1 MIMIG
6 SDVQGGNLPLF
17 DLIRRVVQLF
27 YKILDQIEVSMLDC
41 RQEAR
46 VPILILERMIH
57 FQDLDHMPHH
67 FHIPSRNCEMQ
78 GHFPFRFFEVIQQPQ
93 KRGEILE
100 DRGRLGVDPFL
111 EIDEEQLELP
121 NFQRGDGVD
130 DFLEELGDLLIFL
143 KLPCLHQQHP

>member
-17 DLIRRVVQLF
+17 DLIWRVVQLF
-27 YKILDQIEVSMLDC
+27 YKILDQIEVAVLDC

-46 VPILILERMIH
+46 VALLILERMIH
-57 FQDLDHMPHH
+57 FQDLDHMSHY
-67 FHIPSRNCEMQ
+67 FHIPSRSSKMQ
-78 GHFPFRFFEVIQQPQ
+78 GDLSFRFFEVIQQPQ
-93 KRGEILE
+93 KRSEVLE